1 MTVLIFS
8 VSLAV
13 GLSAL
18 CSLLEAVLLSLTP
31 SQIAEVGR
39 SSPSAAKVWQQHK
52 AQIQRPIAV
61 ILIINTLSHTM
72 GATVAGAQIENLFGK
87 EWLAAF
93 SLLFSF
99 MILQF
104 TEILPKTLGVRYN
117 IELAPYVGI
126 PLATMVR
133 FMRPVVTLVHWL
145 NKPFEGRAKSS
156 TPKGTLDEL
165 SALASMARVSNLIG
179 AHEERIITRATAM
192 SDTPVSE
199 IMIPHDQITFVSTS
213 QSLTEAILTA
223 HFDPHTRFPICE
235 GGDHDTVLGYIN
247 FKELIYRA
255 RTNPSDPSLR
265 GIIRPVHFTSPDT
278 TAADLL
284 KTFVEE
290 HVHMAV
296 VRGDNNACLGLVT
309 MEDLVEELVGELEDE
324 FDRLPRMCH
333 ALTGGT
339 WMVGGGFPAD
349 KLSEQLGISLL
360 DAKGST
366 SAWIIA
372 RMGGVPK
379 ANDIYREGGL
389 EFLIRRTRR
398 GKVFEVAV
406 SAPRPTGDYAP
417 IIRKDA

>member
-8 VSLAV
+8 VAIAMAV
-13 GLSAL
+13 SAM

-31 SQIAEVGR
+31 SQIADVGR
-39 SSPSAAKVWQQHK
+39 TAPATAKVWQDHK
-52 AQIQRPIAV
+52 THIQRPIAV
-61 ILIINTLSHTM
+61 ILIVNTLSHTV
-72 GATVAGAQIENLFGK
+72 GATVAGAQFESLFGR
-87 EWLAAF
+87 EWIVAF

-99 MILQF
+99 LILQF

-117 IELAPYVGI
+117 RDLAFYVGV
-126 PLATMVR
+126 PLLWAVR
-133 FMRPVVTLVHWL
+133 IMRPVVTLVHWL
-145 NKPFEGRAKSS
+145 NKPFEGRAKASD
-156 TPKGTLDEL
+156 PKGTLDEL

-235 GGDHDTVLGYIN
+235 GGDHNKVLGYIN

-265 GIIRPVHFTSPDT
+265 GIIRPVHFTSSET

-284 KTFVEE
+284 RTFVEE

-296 VRGDNNACLGLVT
+296 VRGEENVCLGLVT

-349 KLSEQLGISLL
+349 RLSEQLGVELS
-360 DAKGST
+360 DPKGST
-366 SAWIIA
+366 SAWLIA

-379 ANDIYREGGL
+379 ANDVYREAGL

-406 SAPRPTGDYAP
+406 SAPRPVGEYAP

>member
-8 VSLAV
+8 VTLAMAI
-13 GLSAL
+13 SAL

-31 SQIAEVGR
+31 SQIADIGR
-39 SSPSAAKVWQQHK
+39 SAPTTATIWQEHK
-52 AQIQRPIAV
+52 TFIQRPIAV
-61 ILIINTLSHTM
+61 ILIVNTLSHTV
-72 GATVAGAQIENLFGK
+72 GATVAGAQFESLFGRD
-87 EWLAAF
+87 WIIVF
-93 SLLFSF
+93 SLVFSF
-99 MILQF
+99 LILQF

-117 IELAPYVGI
+117 RDLAAYVGM
-126 PLATMVR
+126 PLAIAVR
-133 FMRPVVTLVHWL
+133 LMRPVVTVVHWL
-145 NKPFEGRAKSS
+145 NKPFEGKARVSN
-156 TPKGTLDEL
+156 PKGTLDEL

-199 IMIPHDQITFVSTS
+199 IMIPHDQITFLSTS
-213 QSLTEAILTA
+213 QSLTEAILAA

-235 GGDHDTVLGYIN
+235 AGDHNNVLGYIN

-265 GIIRPVHFTSPDT
+265 GIIRPVHFTSPTT

-284 KTFVEE
+284 RTFVEE

-296 VRGDNNACLGLVT
+296 VRGDDRACLGLVT

-349 KLSEQLGISLL
+349 KLSDQLGVALS
-360 DAKGST
+360 DARGST

-372 RMGGVPK
+372 RMGGVPR
-379 ANDIYREGGL
+379 ANDVYREAGL

-406 SAPRPTGDYAP
+406 SAPRPVGDYSP
-417 IIRKDA
+417 IVRTDL